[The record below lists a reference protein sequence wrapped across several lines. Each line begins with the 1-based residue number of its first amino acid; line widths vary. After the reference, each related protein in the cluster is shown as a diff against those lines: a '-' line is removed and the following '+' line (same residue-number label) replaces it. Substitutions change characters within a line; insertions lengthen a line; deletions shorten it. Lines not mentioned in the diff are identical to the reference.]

1 MALPCGPM
9 RAPTILLALAF
20 ALPAAAAGPG
30 DAVSFYPQAD
40 AWTQGRHAASEMR
53 VACTRPFEGAYL
65 SLLADASGKV
75 VIAAVSPKPP
85 RDAESLLGRGPD
97 STRDWAWLWDR
108 NRDGAVDYLAY
119 FLGADMVYPRE
130 LPADFPR
137 GKSTRLSSTQLD
149 FVLKHMRSTFYH
161 AADDNFDGKADAAV
175 YPYRDGETWIWVKGF
190 FILRS
195 TRFDGKVDQDWAFAG
210 SPEARQGPAPRN
222 AFGYRVRI
230 DPGEGEPGE
239 TVLAGWTR
247 WFGRINAVVKDCA
260 LGGTLR

>member
-1 MALPCGPM
+1 M
-9 RAPTILLALAF
+9 RALTILLLALGF
-20 ALPAAAAGPG
+20 ALPAAADPG
-30 DAVSFYPQAD
+30 DAVAFYGIAD
-40 AWTQGRHAASEMR
+40 AWTQGRHALSEMR
-53 VACTRPFEGAYL
+53 VACTRPLQGVYL

-75 VIAAVSPKPP
+75 VIAAVSAKPP

-108 NRDGAVDYLAY
+108 NHDGAVDYLAF
-119 FLGADMVYPRE
+119 FLGSDLVAPGA

-137 GKSTRLSSTQLD
+137 GKSPKLTSAQLD
-149 FVLKHMRSTFYH
+149 YVLQHMRSIFYH
-161 AADDNFDGKADAAV
+161 AADDNFDGNADAAV
-175 YPYRDGETWIWVKGF
+175 YPYRDAETWIWVRGF

-210 SPEARQGPAPRN
+210 RPEARLGPAPRN

-239 TVLAGWTR
+239 TVLAGWSR
-247 WFGRINAVVKDCA
+247 WFGWINGAVRDCA